1 MKQYGDLTALQ
12 KKSLLRFPAYISLLA
27 TSDSKI
33 DQEERKVAIKLAH
46 TKAFACHSVLTLF
59 CKESW
64 DVFEENLMQLEALLP
79 TDKKNR
85 DEAIRKEIVKLEAIL
100 RKLDSS
106 YGAVMHKSM
115 KSFKEQVARAH
126 HSVIEDF
133 ILPIAIPGLTD

>member
-46 TKAFACHSVLTLF
+46 TKAFACRSMLAEF
-59 CKESW
+59 CRESEN
-64 DVFEENLMQLEALLP
+64 VFETNLTQLEAILP
-79 TDKKNR
+79 TDKKSR
-85 DEAIRKEIVKLEAIL
+85 DEAIRKELVKLE
-100 RKLDSS
+100 KLLLKLGPE
-106 YGAVMHKSM
+106 YAFVMHQSM
-115 KSFKEQVARAH
+115 KTFKDHISMAH

>member
-1 MKQYGDLTALQ
+1 MKQYRDLTALQ
-12 KKSLLRFPAYISLLA
+12 KKSLLLFPAYVSLLA

-46 TKAFACHSVLTLF
+46 TKAFACHSLLKEF
-59 CKESW
+59 CKESG
-64 DVFEENLMQLEALLP
+64 DVFEANLVQLEALLP
-79 TDKKNR
+79 PDKKNK
-85 DEAIRKEIVKLEAIL
+85 DAAIRKEIVKLEAIL
-100 RKLDSS
+100 RKLGPE
-106 YGAVMHKSM
+106 YAAVMHKSM